1 LFVGI
6 LGYFFYMSNTQLARI
21 GVASNHID
29 KATTILLHTLDM
41 VDYQTKYYVSKS
53 PKDMRYYEEFA
64 AAIPGELVELKQNL
78 ASDPPAAQAFSP
90 VEETVNS
97 MLGWCQKLHTQM
109 LSGDTVV
116 NFADLMQLKKILVQT
131 RREFADFM
139 QYERDIADRRPVVQ
153 AQYQNII
160 WFILADG
167 LLLNICIAIW
177 LARYLYRVS
186 AQRLN
191 ALLGH
196 IQNFAANRPI
206 GEPIAGSDEIAQ
218 LDVHFGAMARSLAQA
233 AENERNFNQ
242 KIHSI
247 IENMPVGLVITDTAG
262 VIELVNSAALDT
274 FHCGQDKLLKQEIKT
289 LFAADDN
296 DSVPFIDL
304 LRDKAVGRTLL
315 KNALRIDGEP
325 FDAELSVTNLE
336 TLEGPR
342 LLVIILDVTQRR
354 QLEKLKQEFV
364 AMVSHDLKTPLT
376 SIKGSLMLLSTGAYG
391 QVSDRAEEIINVAE
405 TEVDRLT
412 RLVKDLLD
420 LTKIEAGRMQLYYA
434 DLSVDAIIKRS
445 IASVGQFAERHQ
457 VTLETE
463 IARVEIEADCDRLV
477 QVLVNLLTNA
487 IKFSEAG
494 STVSIQVDKSDEES
508 IAIAVVDTGRGVPPA
523 KLHMIFQPYRQV
535 EGSDEREKEGTGLGL
550 SICKNI
556 VEQHGGTLGV
566 SSEEGKGS
574 TFWFKIPR
582 RPAGQ
587 TVALESPDAI
597 DAP

>member
-1 LFVGI
+1 
-6 LGYFFYMSNTQLARI
+6 MQ
-21 GVASNHID
+21 
-29 KATTILLHTLDM
+29 K
-41 VDYQTKYYVSKS
+41 
-53 PKDMRYYEEFA
+53 YEEFA
-64 AAIPGELVELKQNL
+64 AAIPGRLIEMNESL
-78 ASDPPAAQAFSP
+78 ASDPPAFQAFLP
-90 VEETVNS
+90 VDKTVKS
-97 MLGWCQKLHTQM
+97 MLAWSQKLHTQM

-116 NFADLMQLKKILVQT
+116 NFPDLMQLKKILVQT
-131 RREFADFM
+131 RQEFAGFI

-167 LLLNICIAIW
+167 LLLSICIAIW
-177 LARYLYRVS
+177 LARSLYRVS

-191 ALLGH
+191 ELLGH
-196 IQNFAANRPI
+196 IQSFAANKPI

-242 KIHSI
+242 KIHLI
-247 IENMPVGLVITDTAG
+247 IENMPVGLVIADTAG

-274 FHCGQDKLLKQEIKT
+274 FHCGQDKLVKQDIKT

-296 DSVPFIDL
+296 DSVPFIDI

-315 KNALRIDGEP
+315 KNALRSDGEP

-566 SSEEGKGS
+566 TSEEGKGS